1 MLERHKNAVVSL
13 KIYGCWFGV
22 QVSTTLCDIRY
33 IIHTYISFKSRLS
46 KNHVKIMHKEHL
58 FLVFIQL
65 HVFNRKNPF
74 ISGLFSLLHGGGI
87 FDEFDYC
94 LKFEAFLFIVVFFW
108 YFRPLGFFCP
118 SVSAGVQRGGGC
130 SWLLFCV
137 DLQQLFNI
145 N

>member
-33 IIHTYISFKSRLS
+33 IIHTYISFKSRLP

-65 HVFNRKNPF
+65 HVFNREKTVHFWAIF
-74 ISGLFSLLHGGGI
+74 IVTRRRYIWWIRLLF
-87 FDEFDYC
+87 
-94 LKFEAFLFIVVFFW
+94 FEAFLFIVVFFW